1 MKSYLLSSLVFRFS
15 SSELDAF
22 TKVHTHDWLLW
33 EPGAWKPPASTTAVM
48 GSTPVPKQPT
58 PPPGSTPV
66 PGKSAGEALALAMEP
81 RKDGKPI
88 TLGRGS
94 DCDAVINDGTLSQI
108 HLVFMRDDKGWTVR
122 DAGSRNGSSVDG
134 VKLQPGK
141 PIPLRAGM
149 RVLAAQ
155 VAFTFYDAA
164 SMLARLKA

>member
-1 MKSYLLSSLVFRFS
+1 
-15 SSELDAF
+15 
-22 TKVHTHDWLLW
+22 
-33 EPGAWKPPASTTAVM
+33 M

-58 PPPGSTPV
+58 PPPGATPV
-66 PGKSAGEALALAMEP
+66 PGKAQGEALALAMEA

-94 DCDAVINDGTLSQI
+94 ECDAVINDGTLSQI
-108 HLVFMRDDKGWTVR
+108 HLVFMKDEKGWTVR

-141 PIPLRAGM
+141 PIPLKNGM

-155 VAFTFYDAA
+155 VAFSFYDA
-164 SMLARLKA
+164 SGMLSRLKA